1 MARPSR
7 GRHALGAAVT
17 AIPHASVPPAA
28 APPSWA
34 PRPPEAVERVEPVH
48 AEPVHAEPQ
57 YAEPVHVEPESAAPE
72 YAAPGR
78 AEPEYAEPAGVG
90 SSWSQDEWT
99 WPVDVLPADLPDLP
113 VAEHGGALPP
123 NEAEQMPWLAASAQ
137 AGGPVPS
144 LAQEPSR
151 ISLGFRDGS
160 SAMLEPGS
168 EQAAALEELALL
180 LTSPD
185 ES

>member
-17 AIPHASVPPAA
+17 AIPQASVPPAA

-48 AEPVHAEPQ
+48 AEPE
-57 YAEPVHVEPESAAPE
+57 YAEPESAEPE
-72 YAAPGR
+72 YAAPER
-78 AEPEYAEPAGVG
+78 AEPEYAEPEYAEPAGVG

-99 WPVDVLPADLPDLP
+99 WPVDVLPADFPDLP

-137 AGGPVPS
+137 AGGPAPS

-185 ES
+185 EA